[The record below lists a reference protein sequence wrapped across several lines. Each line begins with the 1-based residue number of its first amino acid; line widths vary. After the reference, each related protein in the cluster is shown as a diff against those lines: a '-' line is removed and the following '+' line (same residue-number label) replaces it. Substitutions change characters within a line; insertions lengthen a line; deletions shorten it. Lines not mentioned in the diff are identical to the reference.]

1 MLNLLVRTLSQ
12 GLQAFMPVGV
22 ALIWYDRHGDSV
34 AASATRRGLILSL
47 PCTVLA
53 AWAFQHSANQ
63 ALVETLFG
71 AVAAVIAAAFVRDT
85 WRRGS
90 RGPLASRGVG
100 VLLVVVAAA
109 LIVVRPTKEVA
120 SVLWTGLM
128 ELGSVSTTAVILAGL
143 LLAGCGVAG
152 WMWVGRRASVDRLR
166 AATRV
171 FALGFLAQVLLFSV
185 HEGSEAGV
193 LRWSETVHAATEM
206 YGPDGRYGVYL
217 SALLLVVAFAALAL
231 PSHKSGGRQP
241 VDLNE

>member
-34 AASATRRGLILSL
+34 AVSATRRGLILSL

-120 SVLWTGLM
+120 SVLWTALM
-128 ELGSVSTTAVILAGL
+128 ELGSVLHHGGHTG
-143 LLAGCGVAG
+143 
-152 WMWVGRRASVDRLR
+152 R
-166 AATRV
+166 AATGQAAVSPGGCGLDAVRPLIDYGLPP
-171 FALGFLAQVLLFSV
+171 AYSRWASSRRCSCLASMKVRRLACC
-185 HEGSEAGV
+185 AGAKPCTPQ
-193 LRWSETVHAATEM
+193 RRCMARTGDTASI
-206 YGPDGRYGVYL
+206 
-217 SALLLVVAFAALAL
+217 
-231 PSHKSGGRQP
+231 
-241 VDLNE
+241 